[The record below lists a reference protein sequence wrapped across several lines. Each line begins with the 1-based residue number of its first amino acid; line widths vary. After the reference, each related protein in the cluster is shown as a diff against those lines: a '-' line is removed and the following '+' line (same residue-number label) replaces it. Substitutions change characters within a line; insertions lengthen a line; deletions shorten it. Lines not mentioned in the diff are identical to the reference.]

1 MPESE
6 VAAVK
11 SKYLAL
17 CALFA
22 ALTAVCAWL
31 SIPMGAV
38 TFTMQSF
45 AVSLCLLL
53 LGGKWGSVSVFVY
66 LLLGLVGLPVFSGFR
81 GGAGMLIGPTGG
93 FLMGFPIWALAFW
106 GITAIF
112 GKKSRLPALITG
124 QILCYL
130 CGALWMAAVYTKTGI
145 LEIMLTGVIPYLL
158 PDALKITLAWL
169 LAKRLKHRIS

>member
-6 VAAVK
+6 VTAVK

-53 LGGKWGSVSVFVY
+53 LGGKWGSVSIFVY
-66 LLLGLVGLPVFSGFR
+66 LLLGIVGLPVFSGFR
-81 GGAGMLIGPTGG
+81 GGVGMLLSPTGG
-93 FLMGFPIWALAFW
+93 YLTGFALWALCYW
-106 GITAIF
+106 GITAVF
-112 GKKSRLPALITG
+112 GKKSHLPAVIVG
-124 QILCYL
+124 QLLCYA
-130 CGALWMAAVYTKTGI
+130 CGTVWMVCAYTTSGFI
-145 LEIMLTGVIPYLL
+145 EVMLTCVVPYLL

-169 LAKRLKHRIS
+169 LAKRLKPRIP

>member
-1 MPESE
+1 M
-6 VAAVK
+6 K

-22 ALTAVCAWL
+22 ALTAACAW
-31 SIPMGAV
+31 ICVPVGAV

-66 LLLGLVGLPVFSGFR
+66 LMLGLVGLPVFSGFQ
-81 GGAGMLIGPTGG
+81 GGLGMILGPTGG
-93 FLMGFPIWALAFW
+93 YLTGFALWALAFW
-106 GITAIF
+106 GITALF
-112 GKKSRLPALITG
+112 GKKSRLPALIAG
-124 QILCYL
+124 QILCYA
-130 CGALWMAAVYTKTGI
+130 CGTVWMVCTYTQSGVF
-145 LEIMLTGVIPYLL
+145 EVMLTSMVPYLL

-169 LAKRLKHRIS
+169 LAKRLSARIF